1 MDFLQYLILISGVI
15 SIIAVVLT
23 IYDKWAAKHGKRR
36 IPEKILMLVA
46 FFGGAI
52 AMYLTMILIRHK
64 TKHNKFM
71 IGLPIMI
78 VLHIIII
85 IKVVL
90 L

>member
-52 AMYLTMILIRHK
+52 AMYLAMILIRHK